1 MSKHPTDC
9 NACAEYNDLSRRDF
23 LARSTAAAIVAATP
37 AWLPQVTYAQTE
49 DTTRDVIVSLFLRGG
64 ADGLSMVVPYGE
76 SAYYTARPTIAVPR
90 PDDAS
95 PNRAL
100 DLNGFF
106 GLPPAMAS
114 LLPAY
119 RAGQLLIIHATGS
132 TDPTRSHFDAQA
144 FMEIG
149 VPGQREVE
157 TGWLG
162 RHLATKP
169 PMKPNAAL
177 RALAFNYG
185 LPLMLAGGPDT
196 LPIPD
201 PGNFGLAG
209 TSSTRT
215 QRLNWLATA
224 FASQPDPFK
233 TSAINTQ
240 RTITQLSAIGISSY
254 QPAGGAVYPTSSFG
268 NALRSTAALIRAD
281 VGVEAVHIDIGGWD
295 THSAQSP
302 LTGSMAGTMRTL
314 ADAIAAFHADM
325 VGASRLGRLTL
336 VAMSEF
342 GRNVRENGSQGT
354 DHGHGNVMFVLGGSA
369 VGGQVMT
376 AWPGLSA
383 GQLYQQQDLQ
393 VTIDYRDILAEI
405 VSRRLGNTQLD
416 VVFPGFVPTFR
427 GAVV

>member
-1 MSKHPTDC
+1 MSKHSTDC
-9 NACAEYNDLSRRDF
+9 NACSEYNELSRREF
-23 LARSTAAAIVAATP
+23 IARSTAVAVVAATP
-37 AWLPQVTYAQTE
+37 AWLPEVTYAQTE
-49 DTTRDVIVSLFLRGG
+49 DTTRDIIVSIFLRGG
-64 ADGLSMVVPYGE
+64 ADGLSMVVPYAE
-76 SAYYTARPTIAVPR
+76 NAYYTLRPSIAVPR

-114 LLPAY
+114 LLPAF
-119 RAGQLLIIHATGS
+119 RAGNLLVVHATGS

-149 VPGQREVE
+149 IPGQREVE

-201 PGNFGLAG
+201 PSNFGLAG

-224 FASQPDPFK
+224 FGSQPDPFR
-233 TSAINTQ
+233 TSALNTQ
-240 RTITQLSAIGISSY
+240 RTITQLSAIGIGSY

-281 VGVEAVHIDIGGWD
+281 VGVEAVQIDIGGWD
-295 THSAQSP
+295 THSAQNP
-302 LTGSMAGTMRTL
+302 INGSMANTMRTL

-376 AWPGLSA
+376 AWPGLA
-383 GQLYQQQDLQ
+383 AAQLYQQQDLQ

-416 VVFPGFVPTFR
+416 VVFPGYVPTFR

>member
-1 MSKHPTDC
+1 MSRHPADC
-9 NACAEYNDLSRRDF
+9 NACAEYNELSRREF
-23 LARSTAAAIVAATP
+23 LARTTAAAVIASTP

-49 DTTRDVIVSLFLRGG
+49 DTSRDIIVSIFLRGG
-64 ADGLSMVVPYGE
+64 ADGLSLVAPYAE
-76 SAYYTARPTIAVPR
+76 NAYYTLRPSLAVPR

-114 LLPAY
+114 LLPAF

-149 VPGQREVE
+149 IPGEREVE

-169 PMKPNAAL
+169 PMKPAAAL

-185 LPLMLAGGPDT
+185 LPLTLAGGPDT

-201 PGNFGLAG
+201 PANFGISG

-215 QRLNWLATA
+215 QRLAWLGTA
-224 FASQPDPFK
+224 FASQPDPLK
-233 TSAINTQ
+233 SSALNTQ
-240 RTITQLSAIGISSY
+240 RTITELSAIGIGTY
-254 QPAGGAVYPTSSFG
+254 QPAGGAVYPNSSFAT
-268 NALRSTAALIRAD
+268 ALRSTAALIRAD
-281 VGVEAVHIDIGGWD
+281 VGVEAVQIDIGGWD
-295 THSAQSP
+295 THSAQGP
-302 LTGSMAGTMRTL
+302 LTGGMAATMRQL
-314 ADAIAAFHADM
+314 ADALAAFHVDM
-325 VGASRLGRLTL
+325 SGANRLGRLTL

-342 GRNVRENGSQGT
+342 GRKAQENGSQGT
-354 DHGHGNVMFVLGGSA
+354 DHGHGNVMFVMGGSV
-369 VGGQVMT
+369 VGGRVMT
-376 AWPGLSA
+376 QWPGLSTA
-383 GQLYQQQDLQ
+383 QLYQQQDLQ

-416 VVFPGFVPTFR
+416 VVFPGYAPTFR
-427 GAVV
+427 GAVL

>member
-1 MSKHPTDC
+1 MSKHPADC
-9 NACAEYNDLSRRDF
+9 NACAEYNDLSRREF
-23 LARSTAAAIVAATP
+23 LSRSAAAAVVASTP
-37 AWLPQVTYAQTE
+37 AWLPQVTFAQTE
-49 DTTRDVIVSLFLRGG
+49 DTSRDVIVSIFLRGG
-64 ADGLSMVVPYGE
+64 ADGLSLVVPYGE
-76 SAYYTARPTIAVPR
+76 NAYYTARPSIAIPR

-106 GLPPAMAS
+106 GLPPAMAA
-114 LLPAY
+114 LLPAF
-119 RAGQLLIIHATGS
+119 RAGHLLIVHATGS
-132 TDPTRSHFDAQA
+132 TDPSRSHFDAQA

-149 VPGQREVE
+149 IPGEREMN

-169 PMKPNAAL
+169 PMKPDAAL

-201 PGNFGLAG
+201 PRNFGLSG

-215 QRLNWLATA
+215 QRLNWLADA
-224 FASQPDPFK
+224 FGDQPDPFR
-233 TSAINTQ
+233 TSAMNTQ
-240 RTITQLSAIGISSY
+240 RTITQLSAIGINAY

-281 VGVEAVHIDIGGWD
+281 IGVEAVQIDVGGWD
-295 THSAQSP
+295 THSAQGP
-302 LTGSMAGTMRTL
+302 ATGGMAGTMRSL
-314 ADAIAAFHADM
+314 ATAIAAFHADM
-325 VGASRLGRLTL
+325 LGADRLRRLTL

-369 VGGQVMT
+369 AGGQVMT
-376 AWPGLSA
+376 VWPGLAS

-416 VVFPGFVPTFR
+416 VVFPGYVPTFR